1 MGLYCILLVKEQGNF
16 QHSFFF
22 CHFPP
27 LSVFMKASSKV
38 RGVIMEGDGGEKIEL
53 WFAGGGLHCKLLVE
67 RRNPI

>member
-1 MGLYCILLVKEQGNF
+1 
-16 QHSFFF
+16 
-22 CHFPP
+22 
-27 LSVFMKASSKV
+27 MKASSKV